1 MPKDLNINNLL
12 VVPRQEKKK
21 KKEKKKEKRLTEFF
35 FSSSHE
41 SHSRGSARCTILLQ
55 FSYSPLE
62 VWYVLCLVLWCV
74 VKTPRAA
81 DAPVCRGERNNFVP
95 PLLRKYS
102 EKSLFLTCA
111 TSQSSSRQSLIP
123 CNYVNGFIFSTRNG
137 NKRSYSS
144 WGSRAI
150 HNVAVSVWSVPVG
163 CWWDCGL
170 IISHQQDLRFLA
182 LTRCEQKLPVFS
194 WRLLSLGPNSRYK
207 TAVGLKTK
215 ISV

>member
-1 MPKDLNINNLL
+1 MNHIH
-12 VVPRQEKKK
+12 VAVP
-21 KKEKKKEKRLTEFF
+21 
-35 FSSSHE
+35 
-41 SHSRGSARCTILLQ
+41 GARSCYNSL
-55 FSYSPLE
+55 
-62 VWYVLCLVLWCV
+62 
-74 VKTPRAA
+74 TPRWRC
-81 DAPVCRGERNNFVP
+81 DMCCVWCCDVLSKLPEQPMLPFVEESVTTLFP

>member
-12 VVPRQEKKK
+12 VVPWQERKKK
-21 KKEKKKEKRLTEFF
+21 KGKRLTEFF
-35 FSSSHE
+35 SSSSHE

-62 VWYVLCLVLWCV
+62 VWYVLCSVLWCV

-81 DAPVCRGERNNFVP
+81 DAPVCRGERNNLVP

-102 EKSLFLTCA
+102 GKSSFLTCA
-111 TSQSSSRQSLIP
+111 TSQSYSHQSLIP
-123 CNYVNGFIFSTRNG
+123 CNYVNSFIFSTCNG

-144 WGSRAI
+144 WGSKAI
-150 HNVAVSVWSVPVG
+150 HNVAMSVGSVPVG

-170 IISHQQDLRFLA
+170 IISHQPDLRFLA
-182 LTRCEQKLPVFS
+182 VTQCEQKLPVFS
-194 WRLLSLGPNSRYK
+194 CRPLSLGPNSRYK